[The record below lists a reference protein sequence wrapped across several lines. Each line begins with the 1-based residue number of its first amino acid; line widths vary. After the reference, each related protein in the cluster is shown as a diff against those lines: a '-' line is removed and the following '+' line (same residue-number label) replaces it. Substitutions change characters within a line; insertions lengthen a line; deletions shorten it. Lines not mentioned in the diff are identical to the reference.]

1 MRYVWASV
9 VAIAVIAFGVH
20 FVRHTH
26 QSVERMVRKAAVDS
40 GQPIPDLTPS
50 NRSNIGIE
58 MSSSRIFQVAVADFL
73 SEFWY
78 VFVLLV
84 LFACFGTAAFVGR
97 GSKSSHSISQ
107 KSEP

>member
-26 QSVERMVRKAAVDS
+26 EGVERMVQKAAADS
-40 GQPIPDLTPS
+40 GQRMPDLGTS
-50 NRSNIGIE
+50 NRPNIGIE
-58 MSSSRIFQVAVADFL
+58 MSSPRIFQVAVADFL
-73 SEFWY
+73 FRFWY

-84 LFACFGTAAFVGR
+84 LLACFGTAALVGG
-97 GSKSSHSISQ
+97 GSKSSSSNSQ
-107 KSEP
+107 TTES